1 MKVRKAVIPAAGL
14 GTRMLP
20 ATKTVPKEMLP
31 MVDKPVIQYII
42 EEAVA
47 AGIEDILIV
56 TNRAKSAMDDYFDY
70 YPELETRLLQSGKE
84 SELVEVRRA
93 ADLANIFYVRQKET
107 KGLGHAIGR
116 ARRFVG
122 DEPFAVLLGDDI
134 MRAKKPVTLQL
145 VEAAEKYGA
154 SALGVQEVATEA
166 ISRYSSVK
174 VSPLEERIFDVSDMN
189 EKPTPEQRLSN
200 YAILG
205 RYVLTPEIFDILE
218 NVKPGYGGE
227 IQLTDGLREL
237 CRRSRMVAV
246 DFEGRLDLEP
256 GDARALDWVVA
267 SIHHL
272 PLEGLQNPDVEKCT
286 HLWSQVAKDPRVHVI
301 GHSGDPQFAYDV
313 DKVIPLFGEHHKLV
327 EINNH
332 SFQVRPDNI
341 PNCRKIALACKRY
354 GVPIVVDSDA
364 HFETEVGCFDKALA
378 MLREIDFPQE
388 LILNASEQRLNDY
401 LARYTSTFEARS

>member
-56 TNRAKSAMDDYFDY
+56 TNRAKSAMEDYFDY

-189 EKPTPEQRLSN
+189 EKPPPSRGSPTTPSW
-200 YAILG
+200 A
-205 RYVLTPEIFDILE
+205 
-218 NVKPGYGGE
+218 
-227 IQLTDGLREL
+227 
-237 CRRSRMVAV
+237 
-246 DFEGRLDLEP
+246 
-256 GDARALDWVVA
+256 
-267 SIHHL
+267 
-272 PLEGLQNPDVEKCT
+272 
-286 HLWSQVAKDPRVHVI
+286 
-301 GHSGDPQFAYDV
+301 
-313 DKVIPLFGEHHKLV
+313 
-327 EINNH
+327 
-332 SFQVRPDNI
+332 
-341 PNCRKIALACKRY
+341 
-354 GVPIVVDSDA
+354 
-364 HFETEVGCFDKALA
+364 A
-378 MLREIDFPQE
+378 MC
-388 LILNASEQRLNDY
+388 
-401 LARYTSTFEARS
+401 